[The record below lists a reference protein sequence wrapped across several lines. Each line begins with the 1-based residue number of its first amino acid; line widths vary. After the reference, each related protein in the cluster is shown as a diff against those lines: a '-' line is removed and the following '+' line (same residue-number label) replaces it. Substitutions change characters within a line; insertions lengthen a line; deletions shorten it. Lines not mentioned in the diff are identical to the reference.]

1 MKIKKKWVMV
11 KNKIVAVGIILV
23 LIFLMACSVLEGNKK
38 NIFNLYIDEDF
49 GNMFEFS
56 IAELNIKLLSSDFI
70 LEEYS
75 FENFE
80 TKITIS
86 GLEKEFYDASI
97 EVVLENGE
105 TFNANSRIDFS
116 TQDYCD
122 GKLEAIDGYVKIIL
136 KLDTNPA
143 DSIYFENFKN
153 LNLKAHYF
161 KQYEI
166 SNAQNIAEAYT
177 QTPMNYFVKHII
189 NYDILDENMIP
200 IIEYDFG
207 SFRNPV
213 STAHN
218 AFACYKEYIDTGNP
232 EYLEWFYANVDWLID
247 YKDENGYLRYEFD
260 WYHYYGLMEA
270 GWVSAMAQGEA
281 LSAVCMA
288 YHASDDEKYLHAA
301 ELFFH
306 TMYTNNDQLWCFGID
321 DEDYLWY
328 EEYPNEDFCH
338 VLNGKLFGMWG
349 LWNYYC
355 ITEDEFALALFQG
368 GLASVFDNYP
378 IWNFVGSDGSR
389 YCKHENSCSNYH
401 PIHLDELRKY
411 RDFFGIEEFNDI
423 IETFQEY

>member
-1 MKIKKKWVMV
+1 MKVKKKWVMV

-136 KLDTNPA
+136 KLDTNPS

-153 LNLKAHYF
+153 LNLKAWH
-161 KQYEI
+161 
-166 SNAQNIAEAYT
+166 
-177 QTPMNYFVKHII
+177 TPELHFRIFMKPTTVKGHSSVYCLIRQ
-189 NYDILDENMIP
+189 M
-200 IIEYDFG
+200 
-207 SFRNPV
+207 SFL
-213 STAHN
+213 
-218 AFACYKEYIDTGNP
+218 K
-232 EYLEWFYANVDWLID
+232 
-247 YKDENGYLRYEFD
+247 NGTIKR
-260 WYHYYGLMEA
+260 
-270 GWVSAMAQGEA
+270 
-281 LSAVCMA
+281 
-288 YHASDDEKYLHAA
+288 
-301 ELFFH
+301 
-306 TMYTNNDQLWCFGID
+306 
-321 DEDYLWY
+321 
-328 EEYPNEDFCH
+328 
-338 VLNGKLFGMWG
+338 
-349 LWNYYC
+349 
-355 ITEDEFALALFQG
+355 
-368 GLASVFDNYP
+368 
-378 IWNFVGSDGSR
+378 
-389 YCKHENSCSNYH
+389 
-401 PIHLDELRKY
+401 
-411 RDFFGIEEFNDI
+411 
-423 IETFQEY
+423 